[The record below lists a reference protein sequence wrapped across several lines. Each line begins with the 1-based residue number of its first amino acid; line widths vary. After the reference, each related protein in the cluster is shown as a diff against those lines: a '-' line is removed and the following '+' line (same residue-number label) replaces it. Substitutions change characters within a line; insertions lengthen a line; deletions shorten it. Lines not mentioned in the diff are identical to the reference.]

1 MSIKIAPSVLASD
14 FSKLGTE
21 AVRMTESSAD
31 YLHLDVMD
39 GVFVPNIS
47 FGAPVISSIR
57 KCTPIFF
64 DVHLMICDPLKYID
78 DFKKSGADN
87 ITFHIEST
95 SDPESVI
102 DYIHSVGCKASVSL
116 KPSTDIKT
124 VFPYLEKL
132 DMVLVMTV
140 EPGFGGQAFMPDMLP
155 KIKAL
160 RQEIIRQKL
169 NTDIQ
174 VDGGI
179 DEQTV
184 SLAAANGA
192 NVFVSGS
199 TIFKSSDPHRTINCL
214 KTLAADAF
222 DSEL

>member
-1 MSIKIAPSVLASD
+1 
-14 FSKLGTE
+14 
-21 AVRMTESSAD
+21 
-31 YLHLDVMD
+31 
-39 GVFVPNIS
+39 
-47 FGAPVISSIR
+47 
-57 KCTPIFF
+57 
-64 DVHLMICDPLKYID
+64 
-78 DFKKSGADN
+78 
-87 ITFHIEST
+87 
-95 SDPESVI
+95 
-102 DYIHSVGCKASVSL
+102 
-116 KPSTDIKT
+116 
-124 VFPYLEKL
+124 
-132 DMVLVMTV
+132 MVLVMTV